1 MKHHQAQSPIG
12 APGSVA
18 VNPATGAVFAWHP
31 YQTTG
36 EVSAL
41 LDAAVRA
48 FREWRAARIE
58 ERAAVLIRIGEIL
71 RERRHALAT
80 TLTSEMGKPISQ
92 SRAEVDKC
100 AALCNWYAEN
110 AAALMSDEET
120 SVEAGAAYISFL
132 PLGVVLGVMPWNYP
146 LWQPF
151 RAIVPALLAGNGF
164 VLKHAPNCTSTA
176 LSVLRVFEAA
186 GAPKGLL
193 SVLVKPG
200 MAAFDEET
208 FGPLAA
214 IVAAADVEDAIR
226 LANHSK
232 YGLSGAIWTEHL
244 DHAKALA
251 RRLETGSVFI
261 NGYAVSDPRIPIGG
275 VKKSGYGRELSYF
288 GIREFTN
295 SQVVWANRQ

>member
-12 APGSVA
+12 TPGSVA

-31 YQTTG
+31 YLARVDLRDELADQMRRSIKLG
-36 EVSAL
+36 
-41 LDAAVRA
+41 AAVQ
-48 FREWRAARIE
+48 
-58 ERAAVLIRIGEIL
+58 LDG
-71 RERRHALAT
+71 
-80 TLTSEMGKPISQ
+80 
-92 SRAEVDKC
+92 
-100 AALCNWYAEN
+100 
-110 AAALMSDEET
+110 
-120 SVEAGAAYISFL
+120 GAAGENHTAYFK
-132 PLGVVLGVMPWNYP
+132 PTVLSG
-146 LWQPF
+146 
-151 RAIVPALLAGNGF
+151 
-164 VLKHAPNCTSTA
+164 
-176 LSVLRVFEAA
+176 
-186 GAPKGLL
+186 
-193 SVLVKPG
+193 VKPG